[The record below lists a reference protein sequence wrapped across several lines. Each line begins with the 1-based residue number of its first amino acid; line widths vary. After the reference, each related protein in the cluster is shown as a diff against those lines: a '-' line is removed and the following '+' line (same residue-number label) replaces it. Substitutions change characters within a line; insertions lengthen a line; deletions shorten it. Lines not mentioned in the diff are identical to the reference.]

1 MAEFVA
7 TNRVGR
13 TAAVLA
19 SVLLASGGCR
29 SGSERCGAPAAPVAR
44 PVVDATP
51 APQPLGPV
59 DVVGP
64 GYRGVILASKPGGW
78 MPAPAQVAEL
88 EARLPDAM
96 RKRAPEFR
104 RPLSRYFRQYVGT
117 IEDGKRWIEVHGAS
131 IEDIESLAADGFD
144 PRQKELLVF
153 DGGDSYFEARYDPAT
168 GAFDGAGPHGEA

>member
-1 MAEFVA
+1 MPEFVA
-7 TNRVGR
+7 PKRAWR
-13 TAAVLA
+13 TVAVFA

-29 SGSERCGAPAAPVAR
+29 CGSERCCAPAAPVAR
-44 PVVDATP
+44 PVVAATP

-78 MPAPAQVAEL
+78 MPTPAQVAAL

-96 RKRAPEFR
+96 RTRAPEFR

-117 IEDGKRWIEVHGAS
+117 IEDGKRWIEVHGAA
-131 IEDIESLAADGFD
+131 IDDIESLAAEGFD
-144 PRQKELLVF
+144 PRQEELMVF
-153 DGGDSYFEARYDPAT
+153 DGGDSFFEARYDPTT
-168 GAFDGAGPHGEA
+168 GTFESAGFHGEA

>member
-1 MAEFVA
+1 MPELVA
-7 TNRVGR
+7 PKRVGR
-13 TAAVLA
+13 TAAALA

-29 SGSERCGAPAAPVAR
+29 SGSAPCGPPAAPVPR
-44 PVVDATP
+44 PVVAATP

-64 GYRGVILASKPGGW
+64 GYRGVILASKPHGW
-78 MPAPAQVAEL
+78 MPTPAQVAAL
-88 EARLPDAM
+88 EAGLPDAM
-96 RKRAPEFR
+96 RTRAPEFR
-104 RPLSRYFRQYVGT
+104 RPLSGYFRQYVGT

-131 IEDIESLAADGFD
+131 IEDVASLVAEGLD
-144 PRQKELLVF
+144 PRQEELRVF